1 MYFGFIDSLFKV
13 IITLTIKNYYVLFF
27 KCVFY
32 SVFLVSTD
40 RYLYDPNFKIHIHS
54 QISDYF
60 IGVWAGKPKPFEYSS
75 DQMKMFRLKTPF
87 GQADRKVPDMPEMFI
102 NPVDNTERCNSRKL
116 SELPFHLIR
125 SKRIQDLYDKCLF
138 HYDFMFAKL
147 SCQPLNNLISDYE
160 DLLSYKIDKEVILVS
175 DALRLASSQLSIS
188 PTNLVPQLIGRLLPY
203 YFIKNS
209 RKIRNVKSLLDK
221 CESDGL
227 KNSALIPAFNCFHV
241 PGGPLVFSLEGHPF
255 AVYGV
260 YLMINETQLL
270 SVSNRF
276 IIFDLSSGDVMR
288 IINPGIEGIM
298 QCLSVSQDSKYC
310 VSYSNNDQIV
320 VCNIISGDTKIY
332 NRYSAPPPPAP
343 PPPPLPKGKNIYK
356 IDCLN
361 IKVSNKSKVDSLIL
375 INFRC

>member
-1 MYFGFIDSLFKV
+1 MQ
-13 IITLTIKNYYVLFF
+13 
-27 KCVFY
+27 
-32 SVFLVSTD
+32 
-40 RYLYDPNFKIHIHS
+40 RYLYDPNFKSYIHS
-54 QISDYF
+54 QIADYF
-60 IGVWAGKPKPFEYSS
+60 IGVWAEKPKPFEYSA
-75 DQMKMFRLKTPF
+75 DQMKMFRLKSPY
-87 GQADRKVPDMPEMFI
+87 GEAIRGVPNQPEMFI

-125 SKRIQDLYDKCLF
+125 SKRIQDCYDKCLF

-160 DLLSYKIDKEVILVS
+160 DLLAYKIDKEVILVS

-209 RKIRNVKSLLDK
+209 KKIRNVKSLLDK

-343 PPPPLPKGKNIYK
+343 PPPPLPKGKLYK
-356 IDCLN
+356 IF
-361 IKVSNKSKVDSLIL
+361 IY
-375 INFRC
+375 F